1 MDLVSW
7 RGVLNRARQ
16 ETVVEAKLDE
26 LAVRPR
32 GVYRMARQLSGGNQQ
47 KVVLAKWLL
56 LDRTRVFI
64 FDEPTRGVD
73 VATKFEIYR
82 IMADLAATGMAILLI
97 SSEMPEALGM
107 SDRLLIMRAGR
118 IVAAL
123 DRSELS
129 MERVFA
135 LAIGVE
141 LDRKT
146 A

>member
-1 MDLVSW
+1 M
-7 RGVLNRARQ
+7 
-16 ETVVEAKLDE
+16 VEAELDE

-32 GVYRMARQLSGGNQQ
+32 GVHRMARQLSGGNQQ

-56 LDRTRVFI
+56 IESTRVFI

-73 VATKFEIYR
+73 IATKVEIYR
-82 IMADLAATGMAILLI
+82 IMASLAAAGIAVLLI

-107 SDRLLIMRAGR
+107 SDRLLVMRAGR
-118 IVAAL
+118 IVAEL

-141 LDRKT
+141 LERKT
-146 A
+146 ASP

>member
-1 MDLVSW
+1 
-7 RGVLNRARQ
+7 
-16 ETVVEAKLDE
+16 
-26 LAVRPR
+26 
-32 GVYRMARQLSGGNQQ
+32 
-47 KVVLAKWLL
+47 
-56 LDRTRVFI
+56 
-64 FDEPTRGVD
+64 
-73 VATKFEIYR
+73 
-82 IMADLAATGMAILLI
+82 MAILLI

>member
-1 MDLVSW
+1 
-7 RGVLNRARQ
+7 
-16 ETVVEAKLDE
+16 
-26 LAVRPR
+26 
-32 GVYRMARQLSGGNQQ
+32 MARQLSGGNQQ

-135 LAIGVE
+135 VAIGVE